1 MVEFREGQI
10 VYGFPDDM
18 IIMRLE
24 ANQFYCKHWQNFG
37 VQPKEDGNK
46 ETDFIGI
53 AADSECLWLIEVK
66 DYRRNTRTKP
76 SSLGLEFAKKCR
88 DTLACLAGMR
98 VSPWSDTEQRQ
109 LATRALKSKSIRCIL
124 HVEQVSRGKLFPL
137 VMDPADLLDSVRR
150 SVRSLDPQ
158 ARAGD
163 VGFLRSKGIPFK
175 IELLACV
182 E

>member
-1 MVEFREGQI
+1 MVAYREGLISYHFPEDMTI
-10 VYGFPDDM
+10 V
-18 IIMRLE
+18 RLE
-24 ANQFYCKHWQNFG
+24 ANQFYGKRWQNFG
-37 VQPKEDGNK
+37 VQLKEEGNK

-98 VSPWSDTEQRQ
+98 MSPWSDTEQRQ
-109 LATRALKSKSIRCIL
+109 LATKALRSKSIRCIL
-124 HVEQVSRGKLFPL
+124 HVEQVSRSKLFPL
-137 VMDPADLLDSVRR
+137 VIDPADLLDSVRR
-150 SVRSLDPQ
+150 SVRSLDPH

-163 VGFLRSKGIPFK
+163 AEFLRSKGVPFS
-175 IELLACV
+175 IELLPCV

>member
-1 MVEFREGQI
+1 MAEFTEGRI

-18 IIMRLE
+18 TVVRLE
-24 ANQFYCKHWQNFG
+24 ANPFYCKHWQNFG

-46 ETDFIGI
+46 ESDFIGI
-53 AADSECLWLIEVK
+53 AANSECLWLIEVK

-88 DTLACLAGMR
+88 DTLSCLAGMR
-98 VSPWSDTEQRQ
+98 MSPWSDTEQRQ
-109 LATRALKSKSIRCIL
+109 IATRALRSKTIRCIL
-124 HVEQVSRGKLFPL
+124 HVEQVSRSKLFPL
-137 VMDPADLLDSVRR
+137 VVDPADLLDSVRR
-150 SVRSLDPQ
+150 SLRSLDPR

-163 VGFLRSKGIPFK
+163 AECLRSKGIPFT
-175 IELLACV
+175 IELLACA